1 MSSDSTDAGDGFVFS
16 EKPLELAGGEGV
28 HLQGTDGTDYL
39 DFGASYACVPIGHCP
54 PDVVEAVQS
63 QATEL
68 LYVQGSYPTETRT
81 ETYEKLGA
89 LAPSGLTNV
98 WLCNSGTEA
107 NEAAL
112 KFARSAT
119 GRSKVVAATRA
130 FHGRTLGSLALTW
143 KDKYKEG
150 FGPLPG
156 PVEFVPYDDPEALAA
171 AVDEETAAVFL
182 EPVQGEGG
190 INPASAEFLRVAR
203 EATEAAGAALVM
215 DEIQTGLGRTGS
227 LWACEAAGIVPDALT
242 TAKGVAS
249 GLPLGATLCADWLA
263 EGAGDHGSTFS
274 GNPVVCAAANAT
286 LDVLVEDDV
295 PDHAAAVG
303 DYLRSELA
311 AAADA
316 HDLPVREV
324 RGEGLMIGVEV
335 KRGANRVLKRLALSE
350 RVLALPAG
358 RTVVRLLPPLTVER
372 SHADRVVEALT
383 EVL

>member
-1 MSSDSTDAGDGFVFS
+1 MA
-16 EKPLELAGGEGV
+16 LAGGDGV

-39 DFGASYACVPIGHCP
+39 DFGASYACAPIGHCH

-63 QATEL
+63 QATDL
-68 LYVQGSYPTETRT
+68 LYVQGSYPTATRT

-89 LAPSGLTNV
+89 LAPGGLTNV

-130 FHGRTLGSLALTW
+130 FHGRTLGSLAMTW

-156 PVEFVPYDDPEALAA
+156 PVEFVPYDDPAELAA

-182 EPVQGEGG
+182 EPIQGEGG
-190 INPASAEFLRVAR
+190 INPASEEFLRVAR
-203 EATEAAGAALVM
+203 EATADVGAALVM

-303 DYLRSELA
+303 DHLQSELTA
-311 AAADA
+311 AAEA

-335 KRGANRVLKRLALSE
+335 KRGANRILKRLALSE
-350 RVLALPAG
+350 QVLALPAG
-358 RTVVRLLPPLTVER
+358 RTVVRLLPPLTVEQ
-372 SHADRVVEALT
+372 SHADQVVEALT